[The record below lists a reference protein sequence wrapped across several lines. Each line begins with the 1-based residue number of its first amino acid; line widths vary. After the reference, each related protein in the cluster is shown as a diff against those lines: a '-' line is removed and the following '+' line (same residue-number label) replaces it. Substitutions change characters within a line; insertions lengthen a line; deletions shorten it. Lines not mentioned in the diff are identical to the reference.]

1 MKYLAIG
8 VTMFLASCGTYVPPL
23 SYAVSDL
30 IYSIEVK
37 KNIQCEIID
46 AVHLAYKKAD
56 ELRRIDGVDRRFFKD
71 WGLLYSLTL
80 NVIENSSLDPSLGLT
95 SLPPGNVVFTLN
107 SGLNVSAKATRVETS
122 QDLFLVSDVAKQNRC
137 EDRPRNKIQPIENTL
152 GLSDWLIGR
161 LAEVDAGLVKSIGPK
176 ESFTY
181 KITFEIKRGVGLT
194 PSWAFVDSNLSQTSG
209 IFGAGR
215 TTRHT
220 ALFTFGPVK
229 KDASRVELTQT
240 AFAVYSANLIGDAI
254 NQER

>member
-1 MKYLAIG
+1 MRLLAIG
-8 VTMFLASCGTYVPPL
+8 MTVLLAGCGTYVPPL

-46 AVHLAYKKAD
+46 AVHLAYKKAE
-56 ELRRIDGVDRRFFKD
+56 ELRRVDGVDRRFFKD

-80 NVIENSSLDPSLGLT
+80 NVIENTSLDPSLGVT

-107 SGLNVSAKATRVETS
+107 SGLNVSAAATRVETS
-122 QDLFLVSDVAKQNRC
+122 QDLFLVRDVAKQNRC
-137 EDRPRNKIQPIENTL
+137 EDRPKNKIQPFQNNL

-181 KITFEIKRGVGLT
+181 KITFEIKRGVGVS
-194 PSWAFVDSNLSQTSG
+194 PSWAFIDSNLSQTSG
-209 IFGAGR
+209 VFGAGR

-220 ALFTFGPVK
+220 ALFTFGPIK
-229 KDASRVELTQT
+229 PGTSRVELTQT

-254 NQER
+254 NQQQ